1 MFREKEAEQFQQ
13 MLNIEIERIRLY
25 ILDKWQRMWQGEY
38 HSRETYNFLP
48 EVTFAIRNKKWF
60 ILNRFATYLIT
71 GYGLINSTSQKR
83 GVLEISN
90 CPICGEEDETTDHI
104 IFDCV
109 EYQSKRWIGME
120 ECRGR
125 KEELIRNEQMLLKFD
140 KFAKSVFERR
150 LETS

>member
-1 MFREKEAEQFQQ
+1 MAE
-13 MLNIEIERIRLY
+13 R
-25 ILDKWQRMWQGEY
+25 
-38 HSRETYNFLP
+38 HNFLP
-48 EVTFAIRNKKWF
+48 EVTFPIRNKKWF

-71 GYGLINSTSQKR
+71 GYGLINSTLQKR
-83 GVLEISN
+83 GALEISN
-90 CPICGEEDETTDHI
+90 CPICGEEDETIDHI